1 MISIDGFLGL
11 CRTCRADALPLFP
24 LQTKSA
30 LLVLICVI
38 IQICAIVWYVAHLEF
53 MLLCEDQ
60 TLGSLSNSC
69 NLQGMWRA
77 ICLSRRRC

>member
-1 MISIDGFLGL
+1 MVF
-11 CRTCRADALPLFP
+11 CVAHADALPLFP

-38 IQICAIVWYVAHLEF
+38 IQICAIVWYVAHPSLELEF
-53 MLLCEDQ
+53 MLLCEEQ